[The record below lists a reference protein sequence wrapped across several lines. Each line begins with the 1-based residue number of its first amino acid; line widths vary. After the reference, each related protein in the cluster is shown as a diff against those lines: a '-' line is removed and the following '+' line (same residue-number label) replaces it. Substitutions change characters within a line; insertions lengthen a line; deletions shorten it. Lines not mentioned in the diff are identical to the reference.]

1 MDLDN
6 WQRCYLRSHSP
17 IWPFEH
23 WKWWQFREILDFH
36 YVTNHKTLLLH
47 HNFTIHPSTGVY
59 ESRILSSIYYYELL
73 ILVKYL
79 MVWVLTSKI
88 FPIHF
93 LQEAIKVHLLLRA
106 CPKLVGLT
114 SCTYHHITVIVNLL
128 IGWNIL
134 LQKNKIFNF
143 SHFSG
148 SSSTR
153 TYYRCFQ
160 FTGHTTCRY
169 WIGWSGITIIL
180 VILPVTMM

>member
-73 ILVKYL
+73 
-79 MVWVLTSKI
+79 
-88 FPIHF
+88 PI
-93 LQEAIKVHLLLRA
+93 VSTYGWTLLRK
-106 CPKLVGLT
+106 CLMSDHYFKH
-114 SCTYHHITVIVNLL
+114 CIVL
-128 IGWNIL
+128 
-134 LQKNKIFNF
+134 
-143 SHFSG
+143 H
-148 SSSTR
+148 
-153 TYYRCFQ
+153 
-160 FTGHTTCRY
+160 
-169 WIGWSGITIIL
+169 
-180 VILPVTMM
+180 LPVIMHDQVTAKLRYDIVTEENVYSTKVCVCVCVCVCTLPVKFVCRVSINLPIPTSNCCSSACRSDTVNQTPWNCSN